1 MSVFPPRPRR
11 RGSRPATLLRAGSL
25 WESRRIGQILREET
39 TSGALLLVA
48 AFLALLWRNS
58 QWGEGYQQLHDYAF
72 GPAAL
77 DLRLSVADWC
87 ADALL
92 AVFFFVAGLELKREF
107 VAGDLSDPR
116 RAALPVCA
124 VLGGMSTPAVLYALA
139 NWGSVGK
146 GWAIPTATDIA
157 FALAVLAVINTH
169 LPAALRT
176 FLLAL
181 AVVDDLVS
189 IVIIVVVFTGSLNW
203 AALGAAALGVALFR
217 FLLRRGV
224 RSWWLLVPVAVL
236 VWTAVHASGVHA
248 TAAGVAL
255 AFMVPVRKGEHGPC
269 LAESLQHR
277 LHPFSALVAVPLFA
291 FFAAGVKIGGLRGF
305 EAAFTDRVTLGVI
318 AGLVVGKCAGVFGAT
333 WSLARFT
340 RAELDPSLR
349 WLDVF
354 GVALLA
360 GVGFTVPLLMGSLV
374 FGAGSVE
381 DGHVKIGVLTGAMT
395 AALLAGVV
403 LRLRNRA
410 YRLLEEEE
418 AEGTLG
424 EDSG

>member
-1 MSVFPPRPRR
+1 MPPFPFRSQDALLR
-11 RGSRPATLLRAGSL
+11 RGSF
-25 WESRRIGQILREET
+25 WESRRIARLLREET

-48 AFLALLWRNS
+48 AFLALLWSNS
-58 QWGEGYQQLHDYAF
+58 RWGDGYQRLHDFAF
-72 GPAAL
+72 GPTSL
-77 DLRLSVADWC
+77 GLRLSASDWC

-124 VLGGMSTPAVLYALA
+124 VLGGMSTPALLYTLA
-139 NWGSVGK
+139 NWGSAGR

-169 LPAALRT
+169 LPSALRT

-189 IVIIVVVFTGSLNW
+189 IVIIVVVFSRSLNW
-203 AALGAAALGVALFR
+203 AALGVAALAVLLFR
-217 FLLRRGV
+217 ALLRRGA
-224 RSWWLLVPVAVL
+224 RQWWLLVPVAV
-236 VWTAVHASGVHA
+236 VAWAATHASGVHA

-255 AFMVPVRKGEHGPC
+255 AFMVPVNKDEQGEC

-277 LHPFSALVAVPLFA
+277 LHPLSALVAVPLFA
-291 FFAAGVKIGGLRGF
+291 FFAAGVRIGGLRGV
-305 EAAFTDRVTLGVI
+305 EAAFADRVTLGVI
-318 AGLVVGKCAGVFGAT
+318 LGLVVGKCAGVFGAT

-360 GVGFTVPLLMGSLV
+360 GVGFTVPLLMGGLV
-374 FGAGSVE
+374 FGEGSE
-381 DGHVKIGVLTGAMT
+381 QEGHVKIGVLVGAMA

-418 AEGTLG
+418 AENALG
-424 EDSG
+424 

>member
-1 MSVFPPRPRR
+1 MPAFPPRP
-11 RGSRPATLLRAGSL
+11 PYALFPKGSL
-25 WESRRIGQILREET
+25 WEARRIGRLLREET

-48 AFLALLWRNS
+48 AFLALAWRNS
-58 QWGEGYQQLHDYAF
+58 EWGEGYQRLRDFAF

-77 DLRLSVADWC
+77 GPVPLGLRLSVSEWC

-107 VAGDLSDPR
+107 VAGDLSEPR

-124 VLGGMSTPAVLYALA
+124 VVGGMSVPALLYTIV
-139 NWGSVGK
+139 NWGGVGR

-169 LPAALRT
+169 LPSALRT

-189 IVIIVVVFTGSLNW
+189 IVIIVVVFTGGLDW
-203 AALGAAALGVALFR
+203 AALGAGALAVALFR
-217 FLLRRGV
+217 LLLRRGV
-224 RSWWLLVPVAVL
+224 RSWWLLVPVAV
-236 VWTAVHASGVHA
+236 VAWAAVHASGVHA
-248 TAAGVAL
+248 TASGVAL
-255 AFMVPVRKGEHGPC
+255 AFMVPVAKGDQVPC
-269 LAESLQHR
+269 LAERLQHR
-277 LHPFSALVAVPLFA
+277 LHPLSALVAVPLFA
-291 FFAAGVKIGGLRGF
+291 FFAAGVEIGGLSGAQ
-305 EAAFTDRVTLGVI
+305 AAFADRVTLGVI
-318 AGLVVGKCAGVFGAT
+318 LGLVVGKCAGVFGAT

-360 GVGFTVPLLMGSLV
+360 GVGFTVPLLMGGLV
-374 FGAGSVE
+374 FGEGSAQE
-381 DGHVKIGVLTGAMT
+381 GHVKIGVLVGAMS

-410 YRLLEEEE
+410 YRLLEE
-418 AEGTLG
+418 AENALG
-424 EDSG
+424 